1 MKLKLYNPND
11 LETIMELFYKSVH
24 EVCANEYTL
33 EQLDAWAPKDPD
45 VLRWRNSLNKNHT
58 ITAVI
63 DGKIVGFGDVG
74 ETGYLDRL
82 YVDKAYLHQGV
93 ASMILNNLE
102 KYARAKGMTFMN
114 TASSITAKPF
124 FEAKGYQVLQE
135 QIVERRGVRIK
146 RFLMEKKL

>member
-24 EVCANEYTL
+24 EVCVNEYTL
-33 EQLDAWAPKDPD
+33 EQLDAWAPKEPD
-45 VLRWRNSLNKNHT
+45 ALRWRNSLNKNHT

-102 KYARAKGMTFMN
+102 KYARAKGIKFMH
-114 TASSITAKPF
+114 TASLITAKPF
-124 FEAKGYQVLQE
+124 FEAKGYQILQE

-146 RFLMEKKL
+146 LFLMEKNL